1 MAVTDMVYYPDDVLR
16 ATCKEIEEFDV
27 DLIELVGSLKDTL
40 QYWGGL
46 GLAAPQ
52 IGNKSRVFV
61 LNKALLEDANTE
73 EFEAMVFVNPRI
85 IEKGGEEEFQEGCLS
100 MPGVTS
106 KVKRAI
112 YANVRAQNI
121 AGEVFDY
128 EATGYTAAAVQHE
141 LDHLDGVMYIDH
153 ISNLQRRLVMK
164 KYRKVHKKHL
174 RNRKK

>member
-1 MAVTDMVYYPDDVLR
+1 MAVTDMVYYPDPVLR
-16 ATCKEIEEFDV
+16 TPCTDVEEFDM

-52 IGNKSRVFV
+52 IGSTDRVFI

-73 EFEAMVFVNPRI
+73 EFEAMIFVNPRI
-85 IEKGGEEEFQEGCLS
+85 IEKGGQEEFQEGCLS

-106 KVKRAI
+106 KVKRAL
-112 YANVRAQNI
+112 YVNVRAQNI
-121 AGEVFDY
+121 AGEVFEH
-128 EATGYTAAAVQHE
+128 EATGYTAAAIQHE

-164 KYRKVHKKHL
+164 KYRKVHKKHI
-174 RNRKK
+174 RNRDK